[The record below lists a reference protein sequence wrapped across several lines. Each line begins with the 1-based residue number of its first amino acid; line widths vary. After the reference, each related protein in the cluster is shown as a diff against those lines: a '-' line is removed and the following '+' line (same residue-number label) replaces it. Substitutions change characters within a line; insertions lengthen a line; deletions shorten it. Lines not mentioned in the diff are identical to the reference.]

1 MLSLQR
7 CFGLPTSSSSS
18 SFSVFPAIFSW
29 VHHFGEIFAYVTV
42 FWSSHRDSHIQSLWM
57 VHVGCVFDVG
67 IHLSKTWM
75 LGSFESVPWN
85 ACVHRLDLNL
95 YSHLKE
101 FHSKGKI
108 LCTRGLKQDRIC
120 DAASCRTASPT
131 YYRLSYSGP
140 GLPTDLTP
148 FICHSVLLLVHLLSF
163 ILDKLLRLIGLMNLI
178 FIWSHPIKMQD
189 WKPFLCDFITKK
201 RTFFF
206 AKRHLHTFFYLNE
219 MTETIELHILIPV

>member
-1 MLSLQR
+1 
-7 CFGLPTSSSSS
+7 
-18 SFSVFPAIFSW
+18 
-29 VHHFGEIFAYVTV
+29 
-42 FWSSHRDSHIQSLWM
+42 M

-140 GLPTDLTP
+140 GLSTDLTP

-201 RTFFF
+201 RTFFLQRGIYTLF
-206 AKRHLHTFFYLNE
+206 FTLMRWQRPLNSTFWYQFKWPWPSFKVTGVWEIRNFC
-219 MTETIELHILIPV
+219 ILLLANV